1 MCVNGFRIKLAS
13 KFAFGSRN
21 ITHDDEDG
29 LIHTVES
36 TDRKTIDTGI
46 KDVFPVSIYD
56 VTTRSNP
63 SEPPIRKGMEIG
75 EASLEMELDTW
86 ATFPLISVVT

>member
-1 MCVNGFRIKLAS
+1 MCVNGFRIKFAS

-46 KDVFPVSIYD
+46 KDVFPVEKWDTYIRCVKPKLKD
-56 VTTRSNP
+56 QCVT
-63 SEPPIRKGMEIG
+63 I
-75 EASLEMELDTW
+75 ADT
-86 ATFPLISVVT
+86 